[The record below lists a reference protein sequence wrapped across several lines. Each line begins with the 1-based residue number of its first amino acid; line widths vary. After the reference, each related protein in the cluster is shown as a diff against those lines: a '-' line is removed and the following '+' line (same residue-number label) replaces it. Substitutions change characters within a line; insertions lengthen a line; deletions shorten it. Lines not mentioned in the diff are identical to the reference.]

1 MPIERLAQVPWQ
13 ALDVAA
19 ALPVIDSVLAG
30 APADRELER
39 LLRGHRE
46 WASPQRT
53 AAAEAVFGVGL
64 WRRRLGWHAGV
75 EAGDLLI
82 QGGPRPRPN
91 AIVSRASDIAG
102 ALLASLLRDLAGAPL
117 PRSLPHSPPARA
129 GDPGRLADRWSL
141 PDWLERHLQRE
152 LGAPAD
158 RFCAAISEPGPITLR
173 ANRALSTRDQLA
185 ARLRAED
192 GIETIPARRAP
203 DALHVRTPQPNLLG
217 CRASREGTFEVQD
230 EGSQLVGLLAA
241 PRCGGTVLDL
251 CAGAGGKSLLLAA
264 AGAHVFAFDTDPER
278 LLRLRARARRAR
290 AETSI
295 EVVASPRPA
304 DCVLVDAPCSEL
316 GALRRGP
323 DARWR
328 IDPAS
333 LNDLPRLQ
341 RELLE
346 TAAPLARRRLVYAT
360 CTLSSAE
367 NELVATAF
375 ERGRSDL
382 RRTTTFSTSPH
393 EDGTDGFFAVVW
405 ERS

>member
-102 ALLASLLRDLAGAPL
+102 ALRASLLRDLAGAPL

-173 ANRALSTRDQLA
+173 ATRALSTRA
-185 ARLRAED
+185 YASPSGRILRGSSAHMSSS
-192 GIETIPARRAP
+192 GSSLILSKHCRRIR
-203 DALHVRTPQPNLLG
+203 ALWRHSSCIG
-217 CRASREGTFEVQD
+217 ASRT
-230 EGSQLVGLLAA
+230 
-241 PRCGGTVLDL
+241 RT
-251 CAGAGGKSLLLAA
+251 SLR
-264 AGAHVFAFDTDPER
+264 HH
-278 LLRLRARARRAR
+278 
-290 AETSI
+290 
-295 EVVASPRPA
+295 
-304 DCVLVDAPCSEL
+304 
-316 GALRRGP
+316 
-323 DARWR
+323 
-328 IDPAS
+328 
-333 LNDLPRLQ
+333 
-341 RELLE
+341 
-346 TAAPLARRRLVYAT
+346 
-360 CTLSSAE
+360 
-367 NELVATAF
+367 
-375 ERGRSDL
+375 RS
-382 RRTTTFSTSPH
+382 
-393 EDGTDGFFAVVW
+393 V
-405 ERS
+405 